1 MTQVSKEVLIRNRL
15 GLHARA
21 AVKLVEMAQSYDAEV
36 MISKDDQ
43 TVTADSV
50 MAILLL
56 DSSQGEQILISA
68 EGQQAQQALDAV
80 TGLIEAGFDE
90 EN

>member
-1 MTQVSKEVLIRNRL
+1 MSQLSKDVLIRNRL

-21 AVKLVEMAQSYDAEV
+21 AIKLVELAQSFDAEV
-36 MISKDDQ
+36 TISKDDQ

-56 DSSQGEQILISA
+56 DSSQGEQIQITANGEQA
-68 EGQQAQQALDAV
+68 EQALHAV
-80 TGLIEAGFDE
+80 TSLIEAGFDE
-90 EN
+90 ES